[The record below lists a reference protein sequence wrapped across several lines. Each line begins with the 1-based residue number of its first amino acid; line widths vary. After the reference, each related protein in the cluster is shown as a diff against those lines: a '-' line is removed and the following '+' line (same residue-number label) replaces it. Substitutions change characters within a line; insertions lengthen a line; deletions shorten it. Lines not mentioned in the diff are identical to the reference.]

1 MTTKRAITAGTARKI
16 ALEEC
21 LIRMKSAFR
30 RGLEATCTI
39 AKELH
44 KIYREELY
52 FEVTEDFNEFVTDYL
67 NINIATYRR
76 IIAVSQTVHQ
86 LQEAGLELPANES
99 QVAELARLD
108 PPIRAR
114 VWNELVIRA
123 EKEDKVLTVED
134 IRRAVEVAEQAALTR
149 DTRGP
154 SDADHGVEVDLDMDA
169 NGAEPSPAKKKAPVQ
184 EAVLVLTEKGEAAL
198 TRVRKVCGDEIA
210 EAIASGTK
218 AMTERDLRNWAEYDN
233 EMMRQLVFFVFDQG
247 YPLSK
252 AVNFISKGID
262 DSTDVHDLILIASSR
277 GGTAMINHDRAKI
290 VIELKST

>member
-1 MTTKRAITAGTARKI
+1 MTTKRAITAGTARKV

-52 FEVTEDFNEFVTDYL
+52 LEVTEDFNEFVTDYL

-76 IIAVSQTVHQ
+76 LIAVSQTVHQ
-86 LQEAGLELPANES
+86 LQEAGLELPANET

-108 PPIRAR
+108 PLIRTR
-114 VWNELVIRA
+114 VWNELMIRA

-134 IRRAVEVAEQAALTR
+134 IRRAVEVAEQAALAR
-149 DTRGP
+149 DTRGS
-154 SDADHGVEVDLDMDA
+154 SDADHGVEVDLEDT
-169 NGAEPSPAKKKAPVQ
+169 NGNEPPAVKKKAPVQ

-198 TRVRKVCGDEIA
+198 SRVRKVCGEEIA

-218 AMTERDLRNWAEYDN
+218 AMTERDLRSWAEYDN
-233 EMMRQLVFFVFDQG
+233 EMMRQLVFFVFDQN
-247 YPLSK
+247 YPLTK

-290 VIELKST
+290 VIELK

>member
-1 MTTKRAITAGTARKI
+1 MTTKRAITAGTARKV

-52 FEVTEDFNEFVTDYL
+52 LEVTEDFNEFVTDYL

-86 LQEAGLELPANES
+86 LQEAGLELPANET

-114 VWNELVIRA
+114 VWNELMIRA

-149 DTRGP
+149 DTRG
-154 SDADHGVEVDLDMDA
+154 SNDADHGVEVDLEDT
-169 NGAEPSPAKKKAPVQ
+169 NGNEPPAAKKKAPVQ

-198 TRVRKVCGDEIA
+198 SRVRKVCGEEIA
-210 EAIASGTK
+210 NAIASGTK

-233 EMMRQLVFFVFDQG
+233 EMMRQLVFFVFDQN
-247 YPLSK
+247 YPLTK

-290 VIELKST
+290 VIELK

>member
-1 MTTKRAITAGTARKI
+1 MTTKRAITAGTARKV

-52 FEVTEDFNEFVTDYL
+52 LEVTEDFNEFVTDYL

-86 LQEAGLELPANES
+86 LQEAGLELPANET

-114 VWNELVIRA
+114 VWNELMIRA

-134 IRRAVEVAEQAALTR
+134 IRRAVEVAEQAALAR
-149 DTRGP
+149 DTRGS
-154 SDADHGVEVDLDMDA
+154 SDADHGVEVDLEDT
-169 NGAEPSPAKKKAPVQ
+169 NGNEPPAAKKKAPVQ

-198 TRVRKVCGDEIA
+198 SRVRKVCGEEIA

-233 EMMRQLVFFVFDQG
+233 EMMRQLVFFVFDQN
-247 YPLSK
+247 YPLTK

-290 VIELKST
+290 VIELK

>member
-1 MTTKRAITAGTARKI
+1 MTTKRAITAGTARKV

-52 FEVTEDFNEFVTDYL
+52 LEVTEDFNEFVTDYL

-86 LQEAGLELPANES
+86 LQEAGLELPANET

-108 PPIRAR
+108 PPIRTR
-114 VWNELVIRA
+114 VWNELMIRA

-134 IRRAVEVAEQAALTR
+134 IRRAVEVAEQAALAR
-149 DTRGP
+149 DTRGS
-154 SDADHGVEVDLDMDA
+154 SDADHGVEVDLEDT
-169 NGAEPSPAKKKAPVQ
+169 NGNEPPAAKKKAPVQ

-198 TRVRKVCGDEIA
+198 SRVRKVCGEEIA

-233 EMMRQLVFFVFDQG
+233 EMMRQLVFFVFDQN
-247 YPLSK
+247 YPLTK

-290 VIELKST
+290 VIELK

>member
-1 MTTKRAITAGTARKI
+1 MTTKRAITAGTARKV

-30 RGLEATCTI
+30 RGLEATCII

-52 FEVTEDFNEFVTDYL
+52 LEVTEDFNEFVTDYL

-86 LQEAGLELPANES
+86 LQEAGLELPANET

-114 VWNELVIRA
+114 VWNELMIRA

-149 DTRGP
+149 DTRG
-154 SDADHGVEVDLDMDA
+154 SNDADHGVEVDLEDT
-169 NGAEPSPAKKKAPVQ
+169 NGNEPPAAKKKAPVQ

-198 TRVRKVCGDEIA
+198 SRVRKVCGEEIA

-233 EMMRQLVFFVFDQG
+233 EMMRQLVFFVFDQN
-247 YPLSK
+247 YPLTK

-290 VIELKST
+290 VIELK

>member
-1 MTTKRAITAGTARKI
+1 MY
-16 ALEEC
+16 L
-21 LIRMKSAFR
+21 
-30 RGLEATCTI
+30 
-39 AKELH
+39 
-44 KIYREELY
+44 
-52 FEVTEDFNEFVTDYL
+52 EVTEDFNEFVTDYL

-86 LQEAGLELPANES
+86 LQEAGLELPANET

-114 VWNELVIRA
+114 VWNELMIRA

-149 DTRGP
+149 DTRGS
-154 SDADHGVEVDLDMDA
+154 SDADHGVEVDLEDT
-169 NGAEPSPAKKKAPVQ
+169 NGNEPPAAKKKAPVQ

-198 TRVRKVCGDEIA
+198 SRVRKVCGEEIA

-233 EMMRQLVFFVFDQG
+233 EMMRQLVFFVFDQN
-247 YPLSK
+247 YPLTK

-290 VIELKST
+290 VIELK

>member
-1 MTTKRAITAGTARKI
+1 MTTKRAITAGTARKV

-52 FEVTEDFNEFVTDYL
+52 LEVTEDFNEFVTDYL

-86 LQEAGLELPANES
+86 LQEAGLELPANET

-114 VWNELVIRA
+114 VWNELMIRA

-154 SDADHGVEVDLDMDA
+154 SDADHGVEVDLEDT
-169 NGAEPSPAKKKAPVQ
+169 NGNEPPAAKKKAPVQ

-198 TRVRKVCGDEIA
+198 SRVRKVCGEEIA
-210 EAIASGTK
+210 NAIASGTK

-233 EMMRQLVFFVFDQG
+233 EMMRQLVFFVFDQN
-247 YPLSK
+247 YPLTK

-277 GGTAMINHDRAKI
+277 GGTAMINHDRARI
-290 VIELKST
+290 VIELK

>member
-1 MTTKRAITAGTARKI
+1 MY
-16 ALEEC
+16 L
-21 LIRMKSAFR
+21 
-30 RGLEATCTI
+30 
-39 AKELH
+39 
-44 KIYREELY
+44 
-52 FEVTEDFNEFVTDYL
+52 EVTEDFNEFVTDYL

-86 LQEAGLELPANES
+86 LQEAGLELPANET

-114 VWNELVIRA
+114 VWNELMIRA

-154 SDADHGVEVDLDMDA
+154 SDADHGVEVDLEDT
-169 NGAEPSPAKKKAPVQ
+169 NGNEPPAAKKKAPVQ

-198 TRVRKVCGDEIA
+198 SRVRKVCGEEIA
-210 EAIASGTK
+210 NAIASGTK

-233 EMMRQLVFFVFDQG
+233 EMMRQLVFFVFDQN
-247 YPLSK
+247 YPLTK

-290 VIELKST
+290 VIELK